1 MRGRHPQTLL
11 TDIDSS
17 LRDAIEREFPNT
29 KHVICSWNVLSKLS
43 SWFSLPLGSQYE
55 EFKAEFDMLCHL
67 EGIEEFEHQWNHL
80 VARFGLASDKHIAL
94 LFSYRTSWPL
104 SYIRGYFLAHS
115 MTAEFSKSLD
125 AFLRRILSGQTCL
138 QLFFEQVCWLGM

>member
-1 MRGRHPQTLL
+1 
-11 TDIDSS
+11 
-17 LRDAIEREFPNT
+17 
-29 KHVICSWNVLSKLS
+29 
-43 SWFSLPLGSQYE
+43 
-55 EFKAEFDMLCHL
+55 MLCHL

-104 SYIRGYFLAHS
+104 SYIRGYFLARS